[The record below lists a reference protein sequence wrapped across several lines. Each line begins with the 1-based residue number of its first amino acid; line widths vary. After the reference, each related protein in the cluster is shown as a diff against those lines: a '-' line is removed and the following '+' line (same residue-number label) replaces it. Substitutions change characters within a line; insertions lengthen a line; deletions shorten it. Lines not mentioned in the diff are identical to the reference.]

1 MEINTLKISGFAGL
15 LAVGAV
21 MLSAPIACAADLEG
35 WQYDAQSNQLT
46 FVLPDGVKPRFFVMA
61 QPARIVLDIPTAQIG
76 TVPAEQEFT
85 GAVKRITLSQLQP
98 QLTRVTLEMS
108 PNVSFGR
115 GQLKLENVGDADVP
129 SKDRWVLT
137 PILKNSKTDR
147 PASLDIEPL
156 TSPKS
161 STPKSSSLKPIETPK
176 LAPVAPKNQ
185 PESVVVPPVAK
196 LPVRSTLP
204 PKPEP
209 KPAEA
214 PPGMESM
221 VAPPAMVP
229 PAALPQGSAAL
240 PSGLATAQL
249 PRASAVTRSS
259 GSAVKVPALSSL
271 SAASAPVASLPET
284 IVATEAVPFAKL
296 PAVTPAIVASVV
308 SPVPPMPPSPVMAL
322 GGPAMIPSAPAPLTV
337 PGLPPLPPLPGSL
350 SGSTSSP
357 NESTFNRP
365 IVVVDAVRPQPRR
378 QTRSQPSNV
387 MPSLPPVG
395 PRDLLLAQ
403 SGKQKVIPTVNP
415 SAGLPI
421 FGSPTFGT
429 PPIAVPLAANIG
441 RPSTGVIEYGQ
452 PLPTIGAAGLPGLGL
467 PGLSGQPLQ
476 ALDNITT
483 GGVTLPAGNVLSL
496 RYDRLTTLKLKPGER
511 QQEVLVLQTPILDG
525 AGRVVVPQGSF
536 VLGDFET
543 GQTGSRFTARVLT
556 TQTRS
561 LSLLAQSNFLQS
573 TRQVSSRSLIQNS
586 GIGAVAGAIVGGLG
600 GSVIGGAAAG
610 AALTY
615 AVSPRETTIQPGQV
629 VEVRLVQDL
638 LAARS

>member
-1 MEINTLKISGFAGL
+1 
-15 LAVGAV
+15 
-21 MLSAPIACAADLEG
+21 
-35 WQYDAQSNQLT
+35 
-46 FVLPDGVKPRFFVMA
+46 
-61 QPARIVLDIPTAQIG
+61 
-76 TVPAEQEFT
+76 
-85 GAVKRITLSQLQP
+85 
-98 QLTRVTLEMS
+98 
-108 PNVSFGR
+108 
-115 GQLKLENVGDADVP
+115 
-129 SKDRWVLT
+129 
-137 PILKNSKTDR
+137 
-147 PASLDIEPL
+147 
-156 TSPKS
+156 
-161 STPKSSSLKPIETPK
+161 
-176 LAPVAPKNQ
+176 
-185 PESVVVPPVAK
+185 
-196 LPVRSTLP
+196 
-204 PKPEP
+204 
-209 KPAEA
+209 
-214 PPGMESM
+214 
-221 VAPPAMVP
+221 
-229 PAALPQGSAAL
+229 
-240 PSGLATAQL
+240 L
-249 PRASAVTRSS
+249 PRASAVTRSP
-259 GSAVKVPALSSL
+259 GSAVKVPAFSSL
-271 SAASAPVASLPET
+271 SAASAPAASLPET
-284 IVATEAVPFAKL
+284 IVPTEAIVPIEAVPFAKL
-296 PAVTPAIVASVV
+296 PAVTPDVAPAVV

-322 GGPAMIPSAPAPLTV
+322 GGPAMIPSAPPPLTV

-357 NESTFNRP
+357 TESTFNRP

-378 QTRSQPSNV
+378 QPRSQPADV

-415 SAGLPI
+415 SAGFPT
-421 FGSPTFGT
+421 FGSPTFGSPT
-429 PPIAVPLAANIG
+429 FGSPTFGSPPIAVPLAANIG

-452 PLPTIGAAGLPGLGL
+452 PLPTIGSAGLPGLSL
-467 PGLSGQPLQ
+467 PGQPLQ

-511 QQEVLVLQTPILDG
+511 QQEILVLQTPILDG
-525 AGRVVVPQGSF
+525 AGRVVVPQGSL

-556 TQTRS
+556 TQTRN

-573 TRQVSSRSLIQNS
+573 ARQVSSRSLIQNS

>member
-1 MEINTLKISGFAGL
+1 MEINTLKISGFTGL
-15 LAVGAV
+15 IAVGAI
-21 MLSAPIACAADLEG
+21 MLSALPARAADIEG
-35 WQYDAQSNQLT
+35 WQYDEQSSQLS
-46 FVLPDGVKPRFFVMA
+46 FVLPDGVKPRYFLMA
-61 QPARIVLDIPTAQIG
+61 QPARIVIDIPTTQIG
-76 TVPAEQEFT
+76 TVPAAQDFT

-98 QLTRVTLEMS
+98 QLMRVILEMS
-108 PNVSFGR
+108 PNASFAR

-137 PILKNSKTDR
+137 PILKDSKTDR
-147 PASLDIEPL
+147 PASPDVKPL

-161 STPKSSSLKPIETPK
+161 ADPLVPPAPK
-176 LAPVAPKNQ
+176 LP
-185 PESVVVPPVAK
+185 
-196 LPVRSTLP
+196 LRSTLR

-221 VAPPAMVP
+221 VAPPTAAAP
-229 PAALPQGSAAL
+229 LPALPQGSAAL
-240 PSGLATAQL
+240 PSGLATVQL
-249 PRASAVTRSS
+249 PRANAVTRSS
-259 GSAVKVPALSSL
+259 GSPVKVPALSSVT
-271 SAASAPVASLPET
+271 AASSPVASLPPISLPEA
-284 IVATEAVPFAKL
+284 IVPTEAVPFAKL
-296 PAVTPAIVASVV
+296 PVVLPVVLPEAVPVAVS

-322 GGPAMIPSAPAPLTV
+322 GGPVTIPSAPAPLTV
-337 PGLPPLPPLPGSL
+337 PGLPPMPPLPGSN
-350 SGSTSSP
+350 SVP
-357 NESTFNRP
+357 NESTFSRP
-365 IVVVDAVRPQPRR
+365 VDPVQSPS
-378 QTRSQPSNV
+378 RSQPSNV
-387 MPSLPPVG
+387 MPKLPPVG
-395 PRDLLLAQ
+395 PRDLLLAR
-403 SGKQKVIPTVNP
+403 SGPQKVIPTVNP
-415 SAGLPI
+415 SAL
-421 FGSPTFGT
+421 S
-429 PPIAVPLAANIG
+429 ALPLAANIS

-452 PLPTIGAAGLPGLGL
+452 PLPTTIGAAGF
-467 PGLSGQPLQ
+467 PGLSLPGQPLQ

-511 QQEVLVLQTPILDG
+511 QQEILVLQTPILDG
-525 AGRVVVPQGSF
+525 AGRVVVPQGSL

-556 TQTRS
+556 TQTRN

-573 TRQVSSRSLIQNS
+573 ARQVSSRSLIQNS

-638 LAARS
+638 LAARF

>member
-1 MEINTLKISGFAGL
+1 MEINTLKISGFTGL
-15 LAVGAV
+15 VAVGAII
-21 MLSAPIACAADLEG
+21 LSTLPVRAADIEG
-35 WQYDAQSNQLT
+35 WQYDEQSSQLS
-46 FVLPDGVKPRFFVMA
+46 FVLPDGVKPRYFLMA
-61 QPARIVLDIPTAQIG
+61 QPARIVIDIPTTQIG
-76 TVPAEQEFT
+76 AVPAAQEFT

-98 QLTRVTLEMS
+98 QLMRVILEMS
-108 PNVSFGR
+108 PNASFAR
-115 GQLKLENVGDADVP
+115 GQLKLENVGDADVA

-137 PILKNSKTDR
+137 PILKDSKTDR
-147 PASLDIEPL
+147 PASSDVKPL

-161 STPKSSSLKPIETPK
+161 
-176 LAPVAPKNQ
+176 AD
-185 PESVVVPPVAK
+185 VVPPAPQ
-196 LPVRSTLP
+196 LPLRSAP
-204 PKPEP
+204 RPKPEP

-221 VAPPAMVP
+221 VAPSPTAVP
-229 PAALPQGSAAL
+229 PVVAPPVVAPPAVLPQGSAAL
-240 PSGLATAQL
+240 PSGLATVQL
-249 PRASAVTRSS
+249 PRANAVTRSP
-259 GSAVKVPALSSL
+259 GAAVKVPALSSVT
-271 SAASAPVASLPET
+271 AASLPAASVPEA
-284 IVATEAVPFAKL
+284 IVPTEAVPFAKL
-296 PAVTPAIVASVV
+296 PAVLPEVAPAVISA
-308 SPVPPMPPSPVMAL
+308 PMPPAPVMSPVTSPVMAL
-322 GGPAMIPSAPAPLTV
+322 GGPATIPSAPAPLTV
-337 PGLPPLPPLPGSL
+337 PGLPPMPPMPPMPGSL
-350 SGSTSSP
+350 SGNNNLP
-357 NESTFNRP
+357 NESTFTRP
-365 IVVVDAVRPQPRR
+365 ADPVRSMSRS
-378 QTRSQPSNV
+378 TARSQPSNV
-387 MPSLPPVG
+387 LPELPPVG
-395 PRDLLLAQ
+395 PRDLLLAR
-403 SGKQKVIPTVNP
+403 SGKQQVIPTVNP
-415 SAGLPI
+415 SAPSAL
-421 FGSPTFGT
+421 
-429 PPIAVPLAANIG
+429 PLATNIS

-467 PGLSGQPLQ
+467 PGQPLQ

-525 AGRVVVPQGSF
+525 AGRVVVPQGSL

-556 TQTRS
+556 TQTRN

-573 TRQVSSRSLIQNS
+573 ARQVSSRSLIQNS